1 MVAWG
6 PIIGG
11 GLGVIGS
18 LIGNKSSGQQTRTR
32 MEPTPEARRIR
43 DALNEFRFSEEEG
56 MGLADRFGRKA
67 DYELGIG
74 EGYIDVLSQLLGARG
89 GAMGKVGGQEFRFT
103 PKGTE
108 RDLDAALDLAT
119 KKYATESQFNP
130 DMAYWDMM
138 GYLDQLDQAA
148 LNREAGLAGSTGQL
162 QGPSNLI
169 PNLLLA
175 TKDVDWESLF
185 NKPTDTSMTTMTD
198 GTPFGWDPSRYS
210 F

>member
-1 MVAWG
+1 
-6 PIIGG
+6 
-11 GLGVIGS
+11 
-18 LIGNKSSGQQTRTR
+18 
-32 MEPTPEARRIR
+32 
-43 DALNEFRFSEEEG
+43 
-56 MGLADRFGRKA
+56 
-67 DYELGIG
+67 
-74 EGYIDVLSQLLGARG
+74 
-89 GAMGKVGGQEFRFT
+89 MGKVGGQEFRFT

-175 TKDVDWESLF
+175 TKDVDWGSLF
-185 NKPTDTSMTTMTD
+185 NKPTDTSMATMT
-198 GTPFGWDPSRYS
+198 GGAPFGWDPSRYS